1 MTTRV
6 VALLRATFLSIPL
19 SVICSYSTPAVE
31 AARIVEVEKE
41 PHHTVVFENESV
53 RILEVNIPAGA
64 MTLYHRHRFDNVAV
78 VLRNA
83 DASSQALGEPASDV
97 GARRAGALY
106 FSDASGEGYVHRV
119 KVGTSNA
126 YHLIDV
132 ELKQSPSVEP
142 LADNAA
148 TKASFENGR
157 IRVFAVT
164 LEPGGSSP
172 SLTLRSGVLV
182 VLPGVTVEQIGPDG
196 NSERIIS
203 YARPWRWRTP
213 GTWTL
218 RNVSSQPAV
227 AVEIE
232 IR

>member
-6 VALLRATFLSIPL
+6 ASILRAVFLSMPL

-31 AARIVEVEKE
+31 AARIVEVEIE
-41 PHHTVVFENESV
+41 PHHRVVFENESV
-53 RILEVNIPAGA
+53 RILEVNIPAGTT
-64 MTLYHRHRFDNVAV
+64 TLYHRHRFDNVAV

-83 DASSQALGEPASDV
+83 DASSQSLGESDADV
-97 GARRAGALY
+97 GARRAGAVY
-106 FSDASGEGYVHRV
+106 FSEASGEGYVHRV
-119 KVGTSNA
+119 KVGGSNA

-132 ELKQSPSVEP
+132 ELTQSSSAEP
-142 LADNAA
+142 LAENAA
-148 TKASFENGR
+148 TKASFDNGR
-157 IRVFAVT
+157 IRVFTVK

-182 VLPGVTVEQIGPDG
+182 VLPGATVEQIGPDG

-203 YARPWRWRTP
+203 DVRPWRWRKP

-218 RNVSSQPAV
+218 RNVSSEPAV

-232 IR
+232 IK